1 MRSSN
6 ENPLGQRKARVNEE
20 KHGVTFEETAEVLA
34 GSCIAFASNA
44 NGEKRFRAVA
54 RIRGE
59 YLTVIYA
66 DRHGTR
72 RIISARHSS
81 PKERQMYEQYNDQ
94 RA

>member
-1 MRSSN
+1 MRI
-6 ENPLGQRKARVNEE
+6 LWDKDKARVNEE
-20 KHGVTFEETAEVLA
+20 KHGVTFEEAAEILA

-81 PKERQMYEQYNDQ
+81 PKERQMYERYNDQ